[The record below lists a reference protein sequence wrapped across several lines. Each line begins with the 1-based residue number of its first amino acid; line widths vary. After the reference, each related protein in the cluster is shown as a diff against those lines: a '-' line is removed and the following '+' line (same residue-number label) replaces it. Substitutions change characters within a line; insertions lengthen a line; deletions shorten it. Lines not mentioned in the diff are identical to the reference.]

1 MAIIETKVL
10 KTMSTGE
17 KIKIHR
23 QNRGMSQIDLAKIM
37 GKSPVW
43 LSKIEKEQREIRVS
57 DLEKICKVLQV
68 EVDQLLNVGIKH
80 NSYKTIL
87 QNVVS
92 SLPHEVPV
100 YKMNEIKKILRSN
113 ETVIPTLYAY
123 WDPNVLSSNNIL
135 GLFIEDSFNSPELN
149 PGDRVY
155 VNRDW
160 HKGLLLD
167 ERLNKEKLI
176 NNFKNDTFWLIELLP
191 DSSKKFSMSIC
202 NKCGAS
208 QDNLSEPNF
217 DDEYSC
223 ICSEGFIISKS
234 FTENKK
240 ILFSNNNESYASD
253 SVRVI
258 GRLVQVVKEI

>member
-1 MAIIETKVL
+1 MFP
-10 KTMSTGE
+10 
-17 KIKIHR
+17 
-23 QNRGMSQIDLAKIM
+23 Q
-37 GKSPVW
+37 
-43 LSKIEKEQREIRVS
+43 
-57 DLEKICKVLQV
+57 
-68 EVDQLLNVGIKH
+68 
-80 NSYKTIL
+80 
-87 QNVVS
+87 S
-92 SLPHEVPV
+92 SFFC
-100 YKMNEIKKILRSN
+100 
-113 ETVIPTLYAY
+113 TFTLGG
-123 WDPNVLSSNNIL
+123 L
-135 GLFIEDSFNSPELN
+135 GLFAYSRL
-149 PGDRVY
+149 GDGG
-155 VNRDW
+155 DW

-202 NKCGAS
+202 NKCGAR